1 MSRPHKKI
9 DWEKVDQLLLAGCH
23 GTEIAPH
30 FDLHVNTFYDRV
42 VEKYGISFT
51 DYSTQKKQQGDSI
64 LRAKQFELALKKDRT
79 MLIWL
84 GKQRLGQRERIVE
97 ERITDEDR
105 KQGEKILRQIAAAQ
119 KSYCESVDESSSDLS
134 ADNTNINE

>member
-1 MSRPHKKI
+1 MSRPQKKI

-30 FDLHVNTFYDRV
+30 FDMHYETFYDRV
-42 VEKYGISFT
+42 KEKYGMGFT
-51 DYSTQKKQQGDSI
+51 EYSALKKQQGDSI
-64 LRAKQFELALKKDRT
+64 LRAKQFELALKKDKT

-119 KSYCESVDESSSDLS
+119 RAYSDDSAIDLS